1 METANPANLDLEL
14 KQPTQGIKSAPASR
28 PSSPPLSPAACAIDE
43 LAPHGVTSAPT
54 TAAEPRRVLLV
65 SDCAEDLVCGVTR
78 KQKELC
84 KSLNA
89 AGHSCRIICATDF
102 WGFHA
107 PHWNEIKIAA
117 PSPWAYCKLSRM
129 IEDFDPDTIK

>member
-1 METANPANLDLEL
+1 METANPVNFQQL
-14 KQPTQGIKSAPASR
+14 KPQPAEGIKSQPASR

-43 LAPHGVTSAPT
+43 LAPSES
-54 TAAEPRRVLLV
+54 TAAPRTAADPRRVLLV

-89 AGHSCRIICATDF
+89 AGHCCRIICATDF

-117 PSPWAYCKLSRM
+117 PSPWAYWKLSRM